1 MPDWIIWSW
10 YTGRWWVGCYI
21 WYSEED
27 TGWSHNPPMPLL
39 AVPNVITH
47 PSMASVPIT
56 ILLYGGPLFWDF
68 NVTIKMVIVGD
79 LCSPWVRRYGRRRTG
94 SSDKVSVPQR
104 PGSRRIH
111 TSSCWTDVA
120 WARLVETAR
129 TGVNSSFWH
138 SRFCG
143 RQWWWW
149 WWLAHLSMNLWTFAS
164 T

>member
-1 MPDWIIWSW
+1 MPDPIIWSW
-10 YTGRWWVGCYI
+10 YTGRWSVGCYI
-21 WYSEED
+21 WYSEKD

-39 AVPNVITH
+39 A
-47 PSMASVPIT
+47 
-56 ILLYGGPLFWDF
+56 GGPLFWGF
-68 NVTIKMVIVGD
+68 NVATKVLTWWLMVIVGD
-79 LCSPWVRRYGRRRTG
+79 LCSAWVRRYGRRRTG

-143 RQWWWW
+143 WQWWWW